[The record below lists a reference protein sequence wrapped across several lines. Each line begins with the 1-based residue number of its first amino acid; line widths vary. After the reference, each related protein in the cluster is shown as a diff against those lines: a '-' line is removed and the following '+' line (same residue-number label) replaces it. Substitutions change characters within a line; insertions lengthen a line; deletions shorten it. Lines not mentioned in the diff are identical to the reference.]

1 MFNETSKTECALT
14 CSYPELDEHVF
25 FCSGEVVGLSV
36 PLKGIR
42 FEGATAGELTYS
54 PALPFSPS
62 LGFHGCIQSSASTMF
77 MQYVMFMQR
86 LPTHATAF
94 RARINTHS
102 VHLSAAYQCFSY
114 WTVW

>member
-1 MFNETSKTECALT
+1 MFYFAQGRS
-14 CSYPELDEHVF
+14 S
-25 FCSGEVVGLSV
+25 GLSV

-102 VHLSAAYQCFSY
+102 VRLSAAYQCFSY